1 MIAYVDSSVIL
12 RLVLGQAKP
21 LETWPEIDGGVVSS
35 LVEVECFRALDR
47 LRLREAV
54 TDGDMARWRERILR
68 ALDVFEVVE
77 PSRDV
82 LARASQ
88 PFPTSLGTL
97 DAIHL
102 STALLWRAQS
112 GESLTLATHD
122 AALALGARA
131 FGLPVVGV

>member
-12 RLVLGQAKP
+12 RLVLAQAKP
-21 LETWPEIDGGVVSS
+21 LESWPDIDGGVVST

-47 LRLREAV
+47 LRLREV
-54 TDGDMARWRERILR
+54 VEDGDTAAWRELILHS
-68 ALDVFEVVE
+68 LVLFEAVE
-77 PSRDV
+77 PSRAV
-82 LARASQ
+82 LARAAQ

-102 STALLWRAQS
+102 STALLWREQT

-131 FGLPVVGV
+131 FGIPVVGT

>member
-21 LETWPEIDGGVVSS
+21 LESWPEIDGGVVST

-54 TDGDMARWRERILR
+54 ADGDIAAWRERILR
-68 ALDVFEVVE
+68 SLDLFEAME
-77 PSRDV
+77 PSRTV

-102 STALLWRAQS
+102 STALLWREET

-122 AALALGARA
+122 AALALGGRA
-131 FGLPVVGV
+131 FGLPVIGV